1 MKEREF
7 QDYFYSSNEER
18 IIDSLIIQQVR
29 QNITNFLALN
39 FRALGK
45 SRLLSL
51 GCGTGIFEVMV
62 APLVKEIVGIDFST
76 VAIQK
81 AQERAKEKGLQNIDF
96 LVGDALKME
105 EVGKPFDA
113 VLAIGFFH
121 HLNDL
126 EIMQVL
132 TKCREALNPGGLLI
146 AIDPSKD
153 RFVKKFKWIFSY
165 KYEKYHSPKE
175 RELDLHSFLETFS
188 AAGFEQTAVEF
199 IDFFMIPVGWVFP
212 ACPGILVKFLNKI
225 NEGLLK
231 IEGLKARAGSFLLI
245 GRKPL

>member
-1 MKEREF
+1 MKEQEF

-29 QNITNFLALN
+29 QNITNFLAAN
-39 FRALGK
+39 FGGLRK

-51 GCGTGIFEVMV
+51 GCGTGSFEIML
-62 APLVKEIVGIDFST
+62 APLVKEIVGIDFSA

-81 AQERAKEKGLQNIDF
+81 AQERAQEKGLQNIDF

-105 EVGKPFDA
+105 AAGKPFDA
-113 VLAIGFFH
+113 VLAMGFFH

-126 EIMQVL
+126 EIFQVL
-132 TKCREALNPGGLLI
+132 TKCREALNPGGLII
-146 AIDPSKD
+146 AFDPSKD
-153 RFVKKFKWIFSY
+153 RLVNKFKWIFSY

-175 RELDLHSFLETFS
+175 REMDLHAFREAFS
-188 AAGFEQTAVEF
+188 AAGFEQIAVEF

-212 ACPGILVKFLNKI
+212 ACPGILVKFFNKI
-225 NEGLLK
+225 NNLLLK
-231 IEGLKARAGSFLLI
+231 IEVLKTRAGSFLLV
-245 GRKPL
+245 GRKPQ

>member
-1 MKEREF
+1 MKEQDF
-7 QDYFYSSNEER
+7 QDYFYSSEEER

-29 QNITNFLALN
+29 QNIADFLGSN
-39 FRALGK
+39 FRDLQK
-45 SRLLSL
+45 SKVLSL
-51 GCGTGIFEVMV
+51 GCGTGNFEIMV
-62 APLVKEIVGIDFST
+62 APLVKEIVGMDFSA

-81 AQERAKEKGLQNIDF
+81 AQERAQEKGLQNIDF

-105 EVGKPFDA
+105 AAGKPFDA

-132 TKCREALNPGGLLI
+132 NKCREALNPGGLLI
-146 AIDPSKD
+146 SIDPSKD
-153 RFVKKFKWIFSY
+153 RFINKFKWIFSY

-175 RELDLHSFLETFS
+175 REMDLHSFLEAFS

-212 ACPGILVKFLNKI
+212 ACPGILVKFFNKI
-225 NEGLLK
+225 NNVLLK
-231 IEGLKARAGSFLLI
+231 VEVLKTQASSFLLV
-245 GRKPL
+245 GRKPQ